1 MDQLFPACRSK
12 ATTCLS
18 SSIAG
23 HRGRGDRV
31 ETHRNLEFRFWPFG
45 DWTPCYPGPFPHI
58 PFAAIPMMPLS
69 GCNVARL
76 TINTPL
82 TPKQC
87 LHYRGAD
94 DADRCRETNWAR
106 PTSITDAEGGA
117 VVTYRFLNAKYA
129 RVNFGWL
136 VKPWS
141 PVDPDLVSLAPA
153 WARTRFE
160 LLCDSNWVVT
170 HQAFVRHRPDPLFT
184 PHPF

>member
-1 MDQLFPACRSK
+1 MSRHTASPTVLF
-12 ATTCLS
+12 
-18 SSIAG
+18 
-23 HRGRGDRV
+23 V
-31 ETHRNLEFRFWPFG
+31 
-45 DWTPCYPGPFPHI
+45 
-58 PFAAIPMMPLS
+58 AILAMTLS

-82 TPKQC
+82 TPDSLSFITAGQTTLTDVVTK
-87 LHYRGAD
+87 LGAPD
-94 DADRCRETNWAR
+94 
-106 PTSITDAEGGA
+106 SITEAERGT

-141 PVDPDLVSLAPA
+141 PVDPDLVFSRSGMGTDAL
-153 WARTRFE
+153 E

-184 PHPF
+184 PYPF